1 MNIWKTIDSIN
12 SLLIYYNDTID
23 RIDYIDSIDS
33 TMVIVSSS
41 KSSIDSWATLV
52 GTYDANCRSIT
63 LYKQSSQLLIYNST
77 AINNATVDLCQ
88 TIE

>member
-12 SLLIYYNDTID
+12 SLLIYYNDT
-23 RIDYIDSIDS
+23 IDYIDSIDS